1 MVIRRIASVLLIYA
15 SITGIIF
22 CLSGLVEL
30 WRSGARITMAI
41 NDNLKLVDQ
50 TLTSSED
57 ILSTVS
63 QVVDSTATNMASLQ
77 ETTGTISS
85 AIHNSDPMLDTIINM
100 TGNDIPT
107 AINTTQSSLASAQT
121 SALIIDNVLSAL
133 TSVPFSS
140 ISPYKPAVPL
150 HTALMNVSD
159 SLNELKPSL
168 ITITQN
174 LVSGKANLQ
183 EVDSELQKITETSQ
197 GINTSLGTAQT
208 DVMSYKSAITQL
220 KKNVEAAQEKVVIWM
235 KTLTWIITALL
246 VWTLLLLAGVGFLGL
261 SMIQLRYHPEVYSEY
276 R

>member
-1 MVIRRIASVLLIYA
+1 
-15 SITGIIF
+15 
-22 CLSGLVEL
+22 
-30 WRSGARITMAI
+30 MAI